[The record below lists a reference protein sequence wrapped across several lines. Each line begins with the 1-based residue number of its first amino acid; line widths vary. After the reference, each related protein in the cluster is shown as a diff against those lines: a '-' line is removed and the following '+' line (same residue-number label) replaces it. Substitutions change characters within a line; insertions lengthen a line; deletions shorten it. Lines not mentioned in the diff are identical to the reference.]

1 MRRRFLL
8 RHDDAPLNLT
18 EQGTL
23 LLAFFVYVATCVDL
37 LLCANRIIIDHLLT
51 QNYHHLKF
59 SIEVTGRKDV
69 LFPSLVFRSLII
81 LRKSLISSAPMIT
94 PRAWSSAMMSG
105 RKGSFNIFLKS
116 TRPPINAVW
125 VMVSRVSNLWVV
137 GRGVLACCLYVA
149 RNVSVRCFL

>member
-1 MRRRFLL
+1 MSSYLKYTRKEIATQR
-8 RHDDAPLNLT
+8 DDAPLNFA

-23 LLAFFVYVATCVDL
+23 VLAFFIDVVTCVDL

-81 LRKSLISSAPMIT
+81 LRKSLISSSPMIT
-94 PRAWSSAMMSG
+94 PRAWSSAMM
-105 RKGSFNIFLKS
+105 
-116 TRPPINAVW
+116 
-125 VMVSRVSNLWVV
+125 
-137 GRGVLACCLYVA
+137 
-149 RNVSVRCFL
+149 